1 MKKPTVRQCQIIS
14 RDLKLN
20 HAEWFVKKWR
30 EFKGG
35 IEVHLVHRQ
44 TGESFISEVRKG
56 REEKPMLKIDETRD
70 ITEKWQAHIRR
81 QENG

>member
-35 IEVHLVHRQ
+35 IEIHLVHRQ
-44 TGESFISEVRKG
+44 TGESFISEVRK
-56 REEKPMLKIDETRD
+56 
-70 ITEKWQAHIRR
+70 
-81 QENG
+81 

>member
-20 HAEWFVKKWR
+20 HADWLVKKWR

-35 IEVHLVHRQ
+35 IEICLVHR
-44 TGESFISEVRKG
+44 
-56 REEKPMLKIDETRD
+56 ETR
-70 ITEKWQAHIRR
+70 EKIERVVER
-81 QENG
+81 

>member
-20 HAEWFVKKWR
+20 HAEWLVKKWR

-44 TGESFISEVRKG
+44 TGENFISEVRKN
-56 REEKPMLKIDETRD
+56 LC
-70 ITEKWQAHIRR
+70 
-81 QENG
+81 